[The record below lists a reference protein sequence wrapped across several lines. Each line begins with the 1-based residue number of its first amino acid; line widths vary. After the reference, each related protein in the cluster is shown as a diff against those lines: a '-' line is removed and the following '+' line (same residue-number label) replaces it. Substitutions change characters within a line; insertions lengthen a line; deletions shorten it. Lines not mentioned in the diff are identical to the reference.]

1 MQIDVTDE
9 KSFPTDIKRIV
20 FEYLSLL
27 SKDIEKRILEN
38 KIDYSVDVRC
48 AIEDYIAP
56 FKAPALYEKVI
67 AVLDGC
73 SIISYHA
80 TKVLDTE
87 SVRKN
92 GLHTNTWEW
101 YSKYLEDSLKALSF
115 DEDTR
120 KSALNLVEEEYNR
133 KYLNNR
139 RTAQICFFSG
149 IRLLENEDGS
159 AGYEQ
164 FCENIGGEL
173 ARWALEDKMPEVYQ
187 VLKNSGTPIIVKVAL
202 PYMDLMEF
210 LYESVAYQFVSYYAA
225 KYYWDFE
232 YEIDYDCITDKDVAT
247 DKILEI
253 IPFGKR

>member
-1 MQIDVTDE
+1 MQIDATDE
-9 KSFPTDIKRIV
+9 KSFPADIRRIV
-20 FEYLSLL
+20 FEYLSGLP
-27 SKDIEKRILEN
+27 KDIEKRILDN
-38 KIDYSVDVRC
+38 KIEYSIDVRC
-48 AIEDYIAP
+48 AVEDYMGP
-56 FKAPALYEKVI
+56 SKASALYEKII
-67 AVLDGC
+67 AVLNDC

-87 SVRKN
+87 SIRNN

-115 DEDTR
+115 DDDTV
-120 KSALNLVEEEYNR
+120 KSALALVEKEYDR
-133 KYLNNR
+133 KYSNNR

-159 AGYEQ
+159 AGYDQ

-173 ARWALEDKMPEVYQ
+173 ARWALEDKMPEVYN

-202 PYMDLMEF
+202 PYIDLMDF
-210 LYESVAYQFVSYYAA
+210 LYESVAYQFISYYAA

-232 YEIDYDCITDKDVAT
+232 YEIDYDCITDKDVEA